1 MDEVGV
7 EPTLFL
13 MSRIY
18 SPLPSPTGHTHP
30 YNMTEEYENGLCFC
44 TVQEMRDLNPHT
56 LASKILLVFHVCH
69 FHQFSEVTVSCCFG
83 HIICFGPD

>member
-1 MDEVGV
+1 MRMVDEVGV

-30 YNMTEEYENGLCFC
+30 YN
-44 TVQEMRDLNPHT
+44 
-56 LASKILLVFHVCH
+56 LLVPLTGLEPVRVLPRGILISMVRPKRVELLRHKDI
-69 FHQFSEVTVSCCFG
+69 G
-83 HIICFGPD
+83 A

>member
-1 MDEVGV
+1 MVHNQECIKQNNVSWVLLELNQHSKNAHIFVNTFIKILREVSVSSASIMRMVDEVGV

-30 YNMTEEYENGLCFC
+30 YNLIGAANRT
-44 TVQEMRDLNPHT
+44 
-56 LASKILLVFHVCH
+56 
-69 FHQFSEVTVSCCFG
+69 
-83 HIICFGPD
+83 